1 MLMCRVFIFRPD
13 AVNMNT
19 LSVFTLLLHNLQAHL
34 LQRQLSDAGVM

>member
-1 MLMCRVFIFRPD
+1 MLMCGVFIFRPD

-34 LQRQLSDAGVM
+34 LQRQLSDVGVM